1 VVREVTR
8 CRICAND
15 NLVSVLDLG
24 EQCLTGVFPKDGDHV
39 PTSGPLELVK
49 CLVERDADHCGL
61 IQLRHS
67 YDSSEMYGDNY
78 GYRSSLNRSMVE
90 HLGNIVRRLLDLVP
104 LRRDD
109 LVLDIGSNDGTLLS
123 FYPSDGP
130 ELFGMDPTAK
140 KFARFYP
147 PHARAIAEFFSAE
160 QFRVQHGDRA
170 AKIVTS
176 IAMFYD
182 LDDPTGFMRQIRE
195 ILAADGIWYLE
206 QSYLPT
212 MLAVNA
218 YDTVCHEHVEYYALR
233 QIKYMTD
240 RTGLKIVD
248 VVMNQ
253 TNGGSF
259 GVTVAR
265 REAPYPEATA
275 RVAAMLQAEASEG
288 IGGLERYQVF
298 RREVFAHRDMLQ
310 QLLKRLRDEGRLVL
324 GYGASTKGNVILQ
337 FCGIT
342 TREIPYI
349 AEVNPDKFGCYTPR
363 SKIPIISEAAA
374 RAMNPEYFLAF
385 PWHFK
390 PSLLQREVAFLQR
403 GGRMIFPLPHIEIVA
418 A

>member
-8 CRICAND
+8 CRICANKD
-15 NLVSVLDLG
+15 LVSILDLG
-24 EQCLTGVFPKDGDHV
+24 EHCLTGVFPKDRDHV
-39 PTSGPLELVK
+39 LTSGPLELVK
-49 CLVERDADHCGL
+49 CVDERDGGHCGL
-61 IQLRHS
+61 VQLRHS
-67 YDSSEMYGDNY
+67 YDPGEMYGDNY

-90 HLGNIVRRLLDLVP
+90 HLEGIVRRLLELVP

-123 FYPSDGP
+123 FYPAEGP
-130 ELFGMDPTAK
+130 QLVGMDPTAK

-147 PHARAIAEFFSAE
+147 PHARAIAEFFSVE
-160 QFRVQHGDRA
+160 QFRAQYGDRA
-170 AKIVTS
+170 VKIVTS

-182 LDDPTGFMRQIRE
+182 LDDPTSFMRQVGG

-212 MLAVNA
+212 VLAVNA
-218 YDTVCHEHVEYYALR
+218 YDTICHEHVEYYTLR
-233 QIKYMTD
+233 QIKHMTD

-253 TNGGSF
+253 ANGGSF

-275 RVAAMLQAEASEG
+275 RVEAILQAEASDG
-288 IGGLERYQVF
+288 IGGLERYQAF
-298 RREVFAHRDMLQ
+298 RRAVFAHREMLQ
-310 QLLKRLRDEGRLVL
+310 ELLKRLRDEGRRVL

-337 FCGIT
+337 FCDIT

-349 AEVNPDKFGCYTPR
+349 AEVNPDKFGCYTPSSR
-363 SKIPIISEAAA
+363 IPIISETAA

-390 PSLLQREVAFLQR
+390 SNLLRREAVFLGT
-403 GGRMIFPLPHIEIVA
+403 GGKMIFPLPRIEIVA